1 MFKTADGKA
10 ATSESSQ
17 AWTFSPAHPELP
29 EQLFPGPYVETLSE
43 ARTKLAARFQH
54 PSRSVGL

>member
-1 MFKTADGKA
+1 MLKTADGKA

-17 AWTFSPAHPELP
+17 AYFVS
-29 EQLFPGPYVETLSE
+29 YVETLSE